1 LNISLGHSNLTS
13 EDGKIPTT
21 LDQLKLDDG
30 EDLDGFLGDDIEAPS
45 VSKSHKKDDADKK
58 KEKKDKPKPEPAP
71 TSDYGSSDYG
81 SSDEG
86 RIEILADED
95 YEDL

>member
-1 LNISLGHSNLTS
+1 LNIHICELGHGDQVN
-13 EDGKIPTT
+13 ENRKISTT
-21 LDQLKLDDG
+21 LDQLKLDDD
-30 EDLDGFLGDDIEAPS
+30 EDLDGFLGDDIEVPTIP
-45 VSKSHKKDDADKK
+45 KSRKKDDADKK
-58 KEKKDKPKPEPAP
+58 KRKSKPVPVLL
-71 TSDYGSSDYG
+71 SDDD